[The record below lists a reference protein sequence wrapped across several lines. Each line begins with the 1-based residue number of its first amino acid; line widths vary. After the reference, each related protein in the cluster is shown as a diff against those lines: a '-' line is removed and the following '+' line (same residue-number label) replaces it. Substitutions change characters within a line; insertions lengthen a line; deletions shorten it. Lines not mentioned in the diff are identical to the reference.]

1 VTRPS
6 RVLTSVFSAG
16 LLLCL
21 LPAAALAC
29 SPAFEPTIAALGPDQ
44 VVVVGTTGER
54 VPGGRIFNVS
64 RWFNGAKP
72 VTPIL
77 IEFKE
82 GEPIGDC
89 SYPVSAG
96 TTLIIAP
103 YLEDDGRL
111 HANLATLQADPA
123 SEQGKLYVAEANA
136 LFGPGIVPPPVPGI
150 SPAPG
155 IGSSLEIGYVALALA
170 VGATLVVGIMA
181 LVERRRRRSA

>member
-1 VTRPS
+1 MTQGRRLLAPI
-6 RVLTSVFSAG
+6 LTAG
-16 LLLCL
+16 LLLWS

-29 SPAFEPTIAALGPDQ
+29 SPAFEPTIAALGKEQ
-44 VVVVGTTGER
+44 IVVVGTTGER
-54 VPGGRIFNVS
+54 VPGGRIFNVT
-64 RWFNGAKP
+64 RWFNGGRP

-82 GEPIGDC
+82 GEPVGDC

-103 YLEDDGRL
+103 YLEEDGRL

-123 SEQGKLYVAEANA
+123 SEQGQLYIAEANA
-136 LFGPGIVPPPVPGI
+136 LFGPGIVPPPAAGI

-155 IGSSLEIGYVALALA
+155 LGATLEIGYVALALA
-170 VGATLVVGIMA
+170 VGAVLVFGILS
-181 LVERRRRRSA
+181 LVERRRRRSG